1 MNTSSQN
8 QRASAKDRDA
18 TSTTTS
24 AVSQPAPRALATLL
38 LAGIV
43 TALVVAADAMVEAYA
58 DEHLLISWIVLWAVG
73 FAALA
78 LFRDVAR
85 QWAGALS
92 GAMDGWLQRE
102 AHRRADALYLAAAQ
116 HDPRIMAE
124 LQAAISRAQ
133 ECAQVRDLT
142 HGRAW
147 LNHRPRG
154 TLNAAYPGPRTMY
167 LTTPLVGLPVHL
179 QYLPG

>member
-1 MNTSSQN
+1 M
-8 QRASAKDRDA
+8 
-18 TSTTTS
+18 
-24 AVSQPAPRALATLL
+24 LATML
-38 LAGIV
+38 LAAIV
-43 TALVVAADAMVEAYA
+43 TALIVAADSLIETYA

-78 LFRDVAR
+78 LFAGSAHQGAR
-85 QWAGALS
+85 ALNDALGALV
-92 GAMDGWLQRE
+92 QRE
-102 AHRRADALYLAAAQ
+102 AWRAADRNYLAAAQ

-124 LQAAISRAQ
+124 LMAAVARTQQSAK
-133 ECAQVRDLT
+133 ARDLV

-154 TLNAAYPGPRTMY
+154 TLNAAYPGPRAVY
-167 LTTPLVGLPVHL
+167 LTKPLVGLPIHL